1 MTTPAA
7 PKTAACPGPLVW
19 FTVPKRGEHV
29 EWAGI
34 LECSACG
41 YVIVSGNFN
50 DEAHA
55 ETPFIR
61 EGLAA

>member
-1 MTTPAA
+1 MWFDA
-7 PKTAACPGPLVW
+7 PPDSA
-19 FTVPKRGEHV
+19 
-29 EWAGI
+29 I
-34 LECSACG
+34 LECSVCG
-41 YVIVSGNFN
+41 YVIVAGNFN